1 MPKSQLH
8 VANIVATS
16 TTEAWAQ
23 TYHAGGVT
31 AIIAVRKKPGST
43 ASQSLSV
50 IGKDLLNTFESEY
63 FTLATKTLSSI
74 KQAVETT
81 VKEAQETH
89 DITFILT
96 SVIQN
101 AVYLV
106 LAGAGKILLVRG
118 NTLATLL
125 QQEEGEEVI
134 SASGF
139 LEPEDVMVLETLA
152 FSQKIP
158 SSTLLETLTT
168 SSVENAVESLSPT
181 VHTQEDGA
189 MAALFFSFEETQST
203 SPYTTSVTAKETTA
217 VKKEEGKETVAGK
230 PEQEPTEEKEESKEA
245 APFIS
250 NEEKEI
256 NQFDFAQIPTES
268 KEPEE
273 VVAEEKTEETVTK
286 ETVAPKAEPEE
297 KKEVLPQDQIP
308 VFAEKKRK
316 KGITHMQ
323 RLSLTI
329 AVILIIVFVATG
341 YFYLQKKQADK
352 QTALFSSIYRVAQK
366 KYEEG
371 VGLKDLN
378 TQEAHADF
386 LSAQQMLQGAQNKFP
401 QGSTEQKQIT
411 SLLAQISSQLSA
423 TPNIPNT
430 ALTKVAASSDPLLGF
445 AAAHTGAK
453 YFVQDGTDYYSADTN
468 GITRFTSPTGTGK
481 QIITSSWK
489 SLAGFGIYFGNYYVL
504 DSANGILK
512 YSPSFSKSNYFT
524 GNTPDLS
531 KAVSM
536 AIDGSVWILGNDGTI
551 VEYTRAK
558 QDTFTVTGLSTPL
571 SSPTQIVTSSDDAN
585 IYVLDN
591 GNSRLVEIKKDGTFV
606 AQFYN
611 PQLKNATQLDVL
623 EKDGKAYVLIGS
635 DIYELAI
642 K

>member
-16 TTEAWAQ
+16 TPEAWAQ

-31 AIIAVRKKPGST
+31 AIIAVCKKSGST
-43 ASQSLSV
+43 SSQNLSV

-63 FTLATKTLSSI
+63 FTLATKNLSSI
-74 KQAVETT
+74 KQAVEAT

-89 DITFILT
+89 NITFILT

-106 LAGAGKILLVRG
+106 LAGAGKVLLVRG

-139 LEPEDVMVLETLA
+139 LEPEDVMVLETLP
-152 FSQKIP
+152 FSQKVP
-158 SSTLLETLTT
+158 SSMLLETLTT
-168 SSVENAVESLSPT
+168 SSVENAAEAISPT
-181 VHTQEDGA
+181 VHAQVDGSL
-189 MAALFFSFEETQST
+189 AALFFSFEETQSAF
-203 SPYTTSVTAKETTA
+203 PYTTSVTAKEAPA
-217 VKKEEGKETVAGK
+217 VKKEEEKADLAA
-230 PEQEPTEEKEESKEA
+230 EEKEESSKEP

-250 NEEKEI
+250 KEEKEI
-256 NQFDFAQIPTES
+256 NQFDFAQIPTET
-268 KEPEE
+268 KESEEAVAEDKPEE
-273 VVAEEKTEETVTK
+273 AVDTQEVT
-286 ETVAPKAEPEE
+286 PKSQPEE
-297 KKEVLPQDQIP
+297 KKEILPQDQIP

-352 QTALFSSIYRVAQK
+352 QVALFSSIYPAAQK
-366 KYEEG
+366 KYDEG

-401 QGSTEQKQIT
+401 QGSSEQKQINN
-411 SLLAQISSQLSA
+411 LLAQISSQLSA

-430 ALTKVAASSDPLLGF
+430 QLTKVAASSDPLLGF

-453 YFVQDGTDYYSADTN
+453 YFVQDGTDYYTADTN
-468 GITRFTSPTGTGK
+468 GITRFTSSTGTGK
-481 QIITSSWK
+481 QIIQSSWK
-489 SLAGFGIYFGNYYVL
+489 SLGGFGIYFGNYYVL
-504 DSANGILK
+504 DSADGILK
-512 YSPSFSKSNYFT
+512 YSPSFSKSSYFT

-551 VEYTRAK
+551 AEYTRGK
-558 QDTFTVTGLSTPL
+558 QDTFTITGLSTPL
-571 SSPTQIVTSSDDAN
+571 SSPTQIVTSSDDN
-585 IYVLDN
+585 NLYVLDN

-611 PQLKNATQLDVL
+611 PQLKSATQLDVL
-623 EKDGKAYVLIGS
+623 EKDGKAYVLIGQ
-635 DIYELAI
+635 DIYEMAL